1 MGPTRRASPT
11 SRWPRPGP
19 DSSPNLDLNPNLTR
33 TLTRTLTLTLTQ
45 SLTIAHLKVAVTHP
59 GIFCAF
65 SSPEVEDTCS
75 VPGQSY
81 SSFVHG
87 PGTTP
92 PLPPPPF
99 LDCLVYNTAGLPL
112 IPLEVA
118 ITQ

>member
-75 VPGQSY
+75 VRLYVMIAPHLTSLQPYPTSLHPYPTILQPY
-81 SSFVHG
+81 S
-87 PGTTP
+87 TR
-92 PLPPPPF
+92 
-99 LDCLVYNTAGLPL
+99 
-112 IPLEVA
+112 
-118 ITQ
+118 